1 MIRAHARFLLGRAT
15 GYAIAAAVLSLAI
28 AAVLSGADAE
38 RFATTAYL
46 AAIFGALAIAARR
59 FLPDVEPPPRSGDP
73 ELPFPAVFKFVVGI
87 VALVGFGAS
96 FVFDPVYE
104 GIALAAC
111 FGLVG
116 VAALVRAGT
125 VRRTAALLAGGGAV
139 AATRRYAVVV
149 CAVAL
154 ATAALLA
161 PQDSERYAKIGY
173 ALAVIGVV
181 TVAASLLYSA
191 HPRMRAAVTRVTAM
205 LATPASGSV
214 YSACATYAG
223 AAAVLAMLFALVLS
237 GEQSERFAT
246 VGYVAAV
253 FGAVALAAKWRIG
266 APAGAA
272 IALRTPGD
280 VLRFAEGVAALT
292 IAGAALAGSPFAQV
306 SGILGCLWIVAYA
319 VAIRNGA
326 AKPLR
331 VPKIAL
337 QYLTGEPLTDIVR
350 LAVAVA
356 MFALALTAVLP
367 GEYADR
373 SLSVAYYA
381 AVAVAIVLI
390 VRQVWRS
397 RAA

>member
-1 MIRAHARFLLGRAT
+1 MIRAHARILLGRAT
-15 GYAIAAAVLSLAI
+15 GYAVATAVLSLAI
-28 AAVLSGADAE
+28 AALLSGADAE

-59 FLPDVEPPPRSGDP
+59 FLPDVEPPSRSEDP
-73 ELPFPAVFKFVVGI
+73 ERPFPAIFKFVVGI
-87 VALVGFGAS
+87 IALAGFGAS

-104 GIALAAC
+104 AIALAAC
-111 FGLVG
+111 FGLLG
-116 VAALVRAGT
+116 VVALVRAGT
-125 VRRTAALLAGGGAV
+125 VRRTAALLASGGAV

-154 ATAALLA
+154 AAAAVLA
-161 PQDSERYAKIGY
+161 PQESERYAKIGY

-191 HPRMRAAVTRVTAM
+191 HPRLQAAVTRVTGM

-214 YSACATYAG
+214 YSAAATYAG
-223 AAAVLAMLFALVLS
+223 AAAGLAMLFAIVLP
-237 GEQSERFAT
+237 GEQSERLAT
-246 VGYVAAV
+246 VGYMAAV

-272 IALRTPGD
+272 IALRTPRD

-292 IAGAALAGSPFAQV
+292 IVGAALTDSPFTQIA
-306 SGILGCLWIVAYA
+306 GILGCLWIVGYA

-337 QYLTGEPLTDIVR
+337 QYLTGEPLTDGIR
-350 LAVAVA
+350 IAVAVA

-373 SLSVAYYA
+373 SLTVGYY
-381 AVAVAIVLI
+381 AVAVAVVLI